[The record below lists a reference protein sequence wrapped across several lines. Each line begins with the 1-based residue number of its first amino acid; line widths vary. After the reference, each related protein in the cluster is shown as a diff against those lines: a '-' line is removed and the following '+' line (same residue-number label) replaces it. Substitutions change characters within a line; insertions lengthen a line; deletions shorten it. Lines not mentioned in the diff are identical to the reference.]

1 VIPTQI
7 TMLICDELIQN
18 DLNYSCKTHGGR
30 CKFFCVFRNDLDSSK
45 PTTTQLL
52 LMLMKKTIPSGL
64 TTTALMMALGTT
76 LFLSNGLS
84 KTLAS
89 STDQGSNQAAKT
101 SNSNNGTNKI
111 SPTASIQNSV
121 TPRFLSPAVQG
132 KATIT
137 VIQPHAW
144 QEGKLAVTLRV
155 RNIPIMTFLGTNA
168 DLAALSNNQDLTSPD
183 NPMDRAK
190 AIADKINQLA
200 QDPDFQ
206 AENIAIGFDKN
217 TRNYLIQVND
227 DVLVSLDENTVLPD
241 TTRNLGKD
249 ALQIA
254 NRLRRVMGNAE
265 PLTSIAKVSQP
276 SFYPSIDAPS
286 TDNVPSRGRQ
296 VRGGMASWYGPGF
309 HGRRTANGE
318 RYNQNGYTAAHKS
331 LPFGTKVR
339 VTNIRTGRSVM
350 VRINDRGPFIRGRVI
365 DLSAGAA
372 RVIGVHS
379 SGTAPVQLEVLN

>member
-1 VIPTQI
+1 
-7 TMLICDELIQN
+7 
-18 DLNYSCKTHGGR
+18 
-30 CKFFCVFRNDLDSSK
+30 
-45 PTTTQLL
+45 
-52 LMLMKKTIPSGL
+52 MLMKKKILSGL
-64 TTTALMMALGTT
+64 TTTALMTALGTS

-89 STDQGSNQAAKT
+89 NSDQDSSQTAAPQ
-101 SNSNNGTNKI
+101 NAATNTERI
-111 SPTASIQNSV
+111 SPTASIQKSV
-121 TPRFLSPAVQG
+121 TPTYLSPDSQDAPI
-132 KATIT
+132 ADIRS
-137 VIQPHAW
+137 HAW
-144 QEGKLAVTLRV
+144 KDGRLAVTLRV

-168 DLAALSNNQDLTSPD
+168 DLAALSNNQNLTSPD
-183 NPMDRAK
+183 NPIARAN

-206 AENIAIGFDKN
+206 AENITIGVDKKSR
-217 TRNYLIQVND
+217 TYLIQVND
-227 DVLVSLDENTVLPD
+227 DVLVSLDKNTVLPD
-241 TTRNLGKD
+241 TTRNQGKD

-254 NRLRRVMGNAE
+254 NRLRRVIGNAE

-276 SFYPSIDAPS
+276 SLNQIINAPS
-286 TDNVPSRGRQ
+286 MGRQ

-331 LPFGTKVR
+331 LPFGTRVR
-339 VTNIRTGRSVM
+339 VTNLRNGQSVM

-372 RVIGVHS
+372 RVIGVHG
-379 SGTAPVQLEVLN
+379 SGTAPVQLEILN